1 MNHNFFK
8 VWMAN
13 GWMVG
18 RVNPKK
24 RFLLFLKLWSYEV
37 IICITKNRNVI
48 AISVDKPPFALKF
61 ATIGLLLM
69 VSYKCTYDFDIKKK
83 IWFYYNLSHFKIMWN
98 IFVVSILV
106 LKTFLWFKNGF
117 EFEICAS
124 KSKLVAGFFITRS
137 NTLRKISMYKKSL
150 RGT

>member
-1 MNHNFFK
+1 
-8 VWMAN
+8 
-13 GWMVG
+13 MVG

-69 VSYKCTYDFDIKKK
+69 VSYKCTYDFDIKK
-83 IWFYYNLSHFKIMWN
+83 
-98 IFVVSILV
+98 
-106 LKTFLWFKNGF
+106 TFDF
-117 EFEICAS
+117 A
-124 KSKLVAGFFITRS
+124 ITRHTIS
-137 NTLRKISMYKKSL
+137 SCKISLLS
-150 RGT
+150 RFWS